1 MIIREKT
8 PEKVLVNIEALRTA
22 VSEDRNRKD
31 LKSEHEKSKNV
42 FLAMLGAL
50 VSCLLTIIPSWSAWE
65 IWLRVVILVF
75 SITFGVTTIWNFIK
89 MRQSGKKLPKM
100 QPKDLEESVI
110 NNVKDEMLYTA
121 LLVICYQQSKT
132 GEVKFMTEK
141 NGNFLIHCKMDS
153 QKTAVEQK
161 EHIINYLANTY
172 AIQINRIL
180 DILPFSEEP
189 FFSIKPVHG
198 ETKQNGFIFFQIRLK
213 KDAKTPLINRQ
224 DVAWISIQEMEAL
237 PDLMGRNQ
245 DIVMALNENK
255 TRIID
260 SFGDTY
266 GPLHVI
272 WNITKECPY
281 HCAICATRD
290 ESRPELSIEDKLKV
304 LDHIFSAKERID
316 MLDFA
321 GGDPMYKSEIRTV
334 ILQAINSLGED
345 HISLTTT
352 GMGIQA
358 ADSASSDAISKLLKN
373 CEITIDAS
381 HENLKKA
388 FQKGTFSRNS
398 PEYCSHNYEQIQN
411 EAENLQHLTINIPLL
426 DDDLGDDE
434 IENLMSK
441 LQKLKRDYSEIEI
454 EAQVIRLMPVGA
466 FHDSYTGSNEY
477 ETFRPLDVAKKILE
491 RIRQIGI
498 SCRYHCSLR
507 VLPALGVCE
516 KRCHMLEKKI
526 GIDCAGNVFAC
537 TWGAYLRL
545 PDGYKIEQNPFYLG
559 NLTKTSLKDILS
571 GQEDKT
577 PAYKRISREL
587 LHSRPKPYCEAV
599 SYYFQGSLGEN
610 GDPLS
615 K

>member
-1 MIIREKT
+1 M
-8 PEKVLVNIEALRTA
+8 
-22 VSEDRNRKD
+22 
-31 LKSEHEKSKNV
+31 
-42 FLAMLGAL
+42 
-50 VSCLLTIIPSWSAWE
+50 
-65 IWLRVVILVF
+65 
-75 SITFGVTTIWNFIK
+75 
-89 MRQSGKKLPKM
+89 
-100 QPKDLEESVI
+100 
-110 NNVKDEMLYTA
+110 
-121 LLVICYQQSKT
+121 
-132 GEVKFMTEK
+132 
-141 NGNFLIHCKMDS
+141 
-153 QKTAVEQK
+153 
-161 EHIINYLANTY
+161 
-172 AIQINRIL
+172 
-180 DILPFSEEP
+180 
-189 FFSIKPVHG
+189 
-198 ETKQNGFIFFQIRLK
+198 
-213 KDAKTPLINRQ
+213 
-224 DVAWISIQEMEAL
+224 
-237 PDLMGRNQ
+237 
-245 DIVMALNENK
+245 
-255 TRIID
+255 
-260 SFGDTY
+260 
-266 GPLHVI
+266 
-272 WNITKECPY
+272 
-281 HCAICATRD
+281 
-290 ESRPELSIEDKLKV
+290 
-304 LDHIFSAKERID
+304 
-316 MLDFA
+316 
-321 GGDPMYKSEIRTV
+321 
-334 ILQAINSLGED
+334 
-345 HISLTTT
+345 
-352 GMGIQA
+352 
-358 ADSASSDAISKLLKN
+358 
-373 CEITIDAS
+373 
-381 HENLKKA
+381 
-388 FQKGTFSRNS
+388 
-398 PEYCSHNYEQIQN
+398 
-411 EAENLQHLTINIPLL
+411 TINIPLL